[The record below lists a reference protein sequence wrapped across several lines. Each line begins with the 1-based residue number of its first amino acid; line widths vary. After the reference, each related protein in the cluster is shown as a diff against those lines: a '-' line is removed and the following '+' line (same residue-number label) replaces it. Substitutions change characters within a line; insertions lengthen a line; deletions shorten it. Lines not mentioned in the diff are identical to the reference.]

1 MEIAMK
7 PASFEHYAPETLA
20 EAVALLQKLE
30 DDGVDAKILAGGQS
44 LMPMLSLRMA
54 RPEALV
60 DLNRIAALKYI
71 REEGDVIAIGAMTSK
86 SAAED
91 SALIKQKQPLFQR
104 ASELIAHRQIRNRGT
119 VGGSFAHADPAAEYG
134 AAAMALGITM
144 KVVGPEGERLLT
156 PDEFYVT
163 FLTTSLGS
171 SDILTELRV
180 PKLAAGTGW
189 SFQEL
194 CRRRGDLGICGAA
207 VTLRKVGGKCT
218 DVRIAIFGVNATA
231 ARMKE
236 AEKLVEGQLPSP
248 ELFVQAGKAAAASV
262 DEPIADVHASGEFRR
277 SLVETFVAR
286 GLTEALSRAS

>member
-1 MEIAMK
+1 MK
-7 PASFEHYAPETLA
+7 PAPFDYYAPETLE
-20 EAVALLQKLE
+20 EAVALLEKLE
-30 DDGVDAKILAGGQS
+30 DDNVDAKILAGGQS

-60 DLNRIAALKYI
+60 DLNRIKSLNYI

-144 KVVGPEGERLLT
+144 KVVGPAGERIVA
-156 PDEFYVT
+156 PEDFFIT
-163 FLTTSLGS
+163 FLTTDLATTE
-171 SDILTELRV
+171 ILTEVRV
-180 PKLAAGTGW
+180 PKLAAGAGW

-194 CRRRGDLGICGAA
+194 CRRRGDLGICGSA
-207 VTLRKVGGKCT
+207 VTLKKSGGKCT

-231 ARMKE
+231 ARMKS
-236 AEKLVEGQLPSP
+236 AEQLVEGQVPSP
-248 ELFVQAGKAAAASV
+248 ELFARAGKAAAASV

-286 GLTEALSRAS
+286 GLAEALSRAS